1 MISDEN
7 MLLYSFNMV
16 ESNTSSN
23 LFNLSCSTVNA
34 LKKADLVQQ
43 IVSLRRKAIINSDL
57 PNLYDQISNSC

>member
-34 LKKADLVQQ
+34 LKKTDLVQQ
-43 IVSLRRKAIINSDL
+43 IDSRRRKAIINSDL